1 VRLVPYRQQLVSR
14 PLADV
19 RAETRR
25 QLDALGV
32 APPHGPVAITG
43 GSRGIDKIAE
53 VLRACAEWLRERGAD
68 PFLVP
73 AMGSHNGATADGQ
86 LAMLEALGMNERAI
100 DMPIRSSME
109 VVSVGR
115 AASGPAAG
123 ADVWMDR
130 LAAESAGVLV
140 VNRVKPHTSFG
151 GAPYGEF
158 AESGVTKMM
167 TVGLGKL
174 EGARVFH
181 AIDTSSKPR
190 ALRSLGEGVVASGK
204 VWGGLALIEDGYD
217 QLAELHALPAQRI
230 VGDEPALLA
239 HYVEAYFPR
248 LPTQELNVLV
258 IDTIGKNFS
267 GTGMDTN
274 VVGRRGLEDAPDPPL
289 PRIGSIAALA
299 LSPESR
305 GNAVG
310 VGLADVVTQALRD
323 AIDTEKTQ
331 LNALTAGGPRKAA
344 IPLVLPDERR
354 VFDWLRERE
363 GELRWLRAPNTLH
376 LGELLVSE
384 DLLAELPP
392 NPR

>member
-1 VRLVPYRQQLVSR
+1 MRLVPYRQQLVSH

-19 RAETRR
+19 RAQTRH
-25 QLDALGV
+25 QLDTLA
-32 APPHGPVAITG
+32 APPRGPIAITG
-43 GSRGIDKIAE
+43 GSRGIDRVAE
-53 VLRACAEWLRERGAD
+53 VLRACGEWLRERGAE

-86 LAMLEALGMNERAI
+86 RAMLEALGMDERTI
-100 DMPIRSSME
+100 DMPIRSSMD

-115 AASGPAAG
+115 AGSGPAAG
-123 ADVWMDR
+123 AEVWMDR

-151 GAPYGEF
+151 GAPYGAF
-158 AESGVTKMM
+158 AESGLTKMM

-181 AIDTSSKPR
+181 AIGTADKPQ
-190 ALRSLGEGVVASGK
+190 ALRALGEGVVASGK
-204 VWGGLALIEDGYD
+204 VWAGLALIEDGYD
-217 QLAELHALPAQRI
+217 RLAELHALPADRI

-239 HYVEAYFPR
+239 HYVDAYFPR
-248 LPTQELNVLV
+248 LPVPELNVLV
-258 IDTIGKNFS
+258 IDAIGKNFS

-289 PRIGSIAALA
+289 PRIGSIAALS
-299 LSPESR
+299 LSAESR

-310 VGLADVVTQALRD
+310 VGLADVVTRALRD
-323 AIDTEKTQ
+323 AIDVEKTQ
-331 LNALTAGGPRKAA
+331 LNALTAGGLRKAA
-344 IPLVLPDERR
+344 IPLVLPDEPA
-354 VFDWLRERE
+354 VLAWLRERE
-363 GELRWLRAPNTLH
+363 GDRRWVRVPNTLH

-384 DLLAELPP
+384 DLLPELPGAP
-392 NPR
+392 G